1 MGKSSKWIET
11 ERETLRKKY
20 PDKVIIVC
28 ECKVIKTFNIG
39 VEIHE
44 IFEQADKLCK
54 GKDWSW
60 ADLPARESEMIL
72 EL

>member
-1 MGKSSKWIET
+1 MGKSSEWIET

-28 ECKVIKTFNIG
+28 ECKVITTFDIG

-44 IFEQADKLCK
+44 IFQKADKLCK
-54 GKDWSW
+54 GKDW
-60 ADLPARESEMIL
+60 
-72 EL
+72 